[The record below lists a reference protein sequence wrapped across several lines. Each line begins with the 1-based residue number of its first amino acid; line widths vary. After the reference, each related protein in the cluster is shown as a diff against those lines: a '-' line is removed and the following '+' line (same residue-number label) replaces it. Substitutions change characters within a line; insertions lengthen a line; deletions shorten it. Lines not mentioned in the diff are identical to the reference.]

1 MKTLRGEVTGRGI
14 QSLLRQSPDDH
25 PRLPEVFPRLSFTP
39 EEAALVTGFSR
50 TRIFGAIRDD
60 ELTARKSGKATV
72 IETAELTRW
81 LRSLPTR
88 GRPPQ
93 AADSNE
99 RDKPS
104 FACRNEGASRD
115 RTRQAF

>member
-1 MKTLRGEVTGRGI
+1 MKSLRGEARGRRV
-14 QSLLRQSPDDH
+14 QSLLNQSPDDH
-25 PRLPEVFPRLSFTP
+25 PGLPEVFPRLSFTP

-88 GRPPQ
+88 GRPP
-93 AADSNE
+93 
-99 RDKPS
+99 
-104 FACRNEGASRD
+104 
-115 RTRQAF
+115 